1 MYHKITKEP
10 VWKETPLPKRVLN
23 QTMKLA
29 DQNFKSFFKA
39 LRSYK
44 KTPSKFKASPKI
56 PNYKDSVNGR
66 FVATYEKG
74 AINKKDFKRGYIKLS
89 GSDILIKTK
98 VANFSDIKEVKI
110 VPTIYGFE
118 VLVIYEKLSKT
129 LKESGLICSIDLG
142 LNNLATGVFIDGST
156 PFIINGKPLKSINQY
171 YNKAKAR
178 QQNKLIGGLKTSKS
192 IKKLTHKRNNKIN
205 DYLHKASRMLVN
217 HLVSN
222 NVNCLIIGNNKQWK
236 QDINIG
242 KRNNQNFVTI
252 PHSRFIDMISY
263 KCELEGILVTTT
275 EESYTSKCSF
285 LDLEEVKK
293 HETYL
298 GKRIKRGMFRSS
310 KGSIINA
317 DVNGAFNIM
326 RKVIPEAFTHE
337 GIEGFA
343 VIPKKM
349 S

>member
-1 MYHKITKEP
+1 

-39 LRSYK
+39 FASYK
-44 KTPSKFKASPKI
+44 KTPSKFKARPKI
-56 PNYKDSVNGR
+56 PSYKDSVKGR

-74 AINKKDFKRGYIKLS
+74 AINKKDFKKGYIKLS
-89 GSDILIKTK
+89 GSNVLIKTK
-98 VANFSDIKEVKI
+98 VENFSDIKEVKVI
-110 VPTIYGFE
+110 PTIYGFE
-118 VLVIYEKLSKT
+118 VLVVYEKLSKS

-142 LNNLATGVFIDGST
+142 LNNLATGAFINGQQ
-156 PFIINGKPLKSINQY
+156 PFIINGRPLKSINQY
-171 YNKAKAR
+171 YNKEKSKK
-178 QQNKLIGGLKTSKS
+178 QSNLTGGIKTSKS
-192 IKKLTHKRNNKIN
+192 IKTLTHKRNNKMN
-205 DYLHKASRMLVN
+205 DYLHKASRLLVN

-222 NVNCLIIGNNKQWK
+222 DVSCLIIGNNKQWK
-236 QDINIG
+236 QEINIG
-242 KRNNQNFVTI
+242 SKNNQNFVNI
-252 PHSRFIDMISY
+252 PHNRFIDMLKY

-293 HETYL
+293 HETYK
-298 GKRIKRGMFRSS
+298 GKRIKRGMFKASNGRM
-310 KGSIINA
+310 INA
-317 DVNGAFNIM
+317 DVNGAYNIM

-343 VIPKKM
+343 VIPSRM
-349 S
+349 SRHSLKIVI